1 MANLK
6 EIRTRIESVNST
18 KQITSAMK
26 MVAASKLRKSQNAI
40 MALRPYAEKFSEI
53 MVAVSKSTSQ
63 RDNETTSKEASQ
75 QVQSSSFDSQQLE
88 RLLLIPVSSNKG
100 LCGVFNANVIRATI
114 NLIKEEYQ
122 ELYDKGNVDILC
134 IGAKVEESLKFKK
147 YAVIGNKNELLDK
160 LTYDNIV
167 PFAEMLMQYYNEG
180 KYDRIVFV
188 YNQFKNAATQ
198 ILVTEQFLPIRSLQV
213 NESTSQQDNESMSRD
228 MSHEIQ
234 DLDFIFQP
242 NKEEILETMIPKSLK
257 LQVYKILLDSF
268 ASEQGA
274 RMISMT
280 QATDNATELLKELN
294 LTYNKARQ
302 SAITNELVEIV
313 SGANAIKN

>member
-6 EIRTRIESVNST
+6 EVRTRIESVNST

-40 MALRPYAEKFSEI
+40 TALRPYAEKLEEI
-53 MVAVSKSTSQ
+53 MSKALCHEEGAKDKNHIFTEK
-63 RDNETTSKEASQ
+63 REI
-75 QVQSSSFDSQQLE
+75 E
-88 RLLLIPVSSNKG
+88 RVLIIPLSSNKG
-100 LCGVFNANVIRATI
+100 LCGVFNANVIRATT

-122 ELYDKGNVDILC
+122 ELMDKKRIDILC
-134 IGAKVEESLKFKK
+134 VGSKAEEALIFKK
-147 YAVIGNKNELLDK
+147 YPVVGNENDLFDDLNFEKSAAFADK
-160 LTYDNIV
+160 LMCDFKNK
-167 PFAEMLMQYYNEG
+167 
-180 KYDRIVFV
+180 KYDKIVFV

-198 ILVTEQFLPIRSLQV
+198 VLVHEQFLPMTEPQSDD
-213 NESTSQQDNESMSRD
+213 NMQDSD
-228 MSHEIQ
+228 Y
-234 DLDFIFQP
+234 IFQP
-242 NKEEILETMIPKSLK
+242 NKEELIDELLPKTLK

-294 LTYNKARQ
+294 LSYNKARQ

-313 SGANAIKN
+313 SGANALKG

>member
-6 EIRTRIESVNST
+6 EVRTRIESVNST

-40 MALRPYAEKFSEI
+40 MALRPYAEKFSEL
-53 MVAVSKSTSQ
+53 MEAVSKSKSPSHRVTKSP
-63 RDNETTSKEASQ
+63 RP
-75 QVQSSSFDSQQLE
+75 LE
-88 RLLLIPVSSNKG
+88 KVLVIPVSSNKG
-100 LCGVFNANVIRATI
+100 LCGVFNTNVIKATT

-122 ELYDKGNVDILC
+122 ELFDNGKVDILC
-134 IGAKVEESLKFKK
+134 IGSKVEESLRYKK
-147 YAVIGNKNELLDK
+147 YPVIGNENELLDN
-160 LTYDNIV
+160 LTYDNVV
-167 PFAEMLMQYYNEG
+167 PFAEKLMKDFEEK

-198 ILVTEQFLPIRSLQV
+198 ILVTEQFLPIMSLQV
-213 NESTSQQDNESMSRD
+213 SESP
-228 MSHEIQ
+228 SHQVTEPE
-234 DLDFIFQP
+234 FIFQP
-242 NKEEILETMIPKSLK
+242 DRESLLETMIPKSLK

-313 SGANAIKN
+313 SGANALK

>member
-6 EIRTRIESVNST
+6 EVRTRIESVNST

-40 MALRPYAEKFSEI
+40 MALRPYAEKFTEI
-53 MVAVSKSTSQ
+53 LERSATGGQKSTVFAEN
-63 RDNETTSKEASQ
+63 RELDR
-75 QVQSSSFDSQQLE
+75 V
-88 RLLLIPVSSNKG
+88 LIIPLSSNKG
-100 LCGVFNANVIRATI
+100 LCGVFNANVIRETI

-122 ELYDKGNVDILC
+122 NMLDEGKLDILC
-134 IGAKVEESLKFKK
+134 VGSKVEESLKFKK
-147 YAVIGNKNELLDK
+147 YPVTGNENAILDN
-160 LTYDNIV
+160 LTYENAAAL
-167 PFAEMLMQYYNEG
+167 AEKLMRYFEEK
-180 KYDRIVFV
+180 KYDRIIFV

-198 ILVTEQFLPIRSLQV
+198 IMVHEQFLPIV
-213 NESTSQQDNESMSRD
+213 SQQPADNDTASD
-228 MSHEIQ
+228 MEI
-234 DLDFIFQP
+234 DYIFQP
-242 NKEEILETMIPKSLK
+242 GREEIYNEMVPKSLK
-257 LQVYKILLDSF
+257 MQVYKILLDSF

-313 SGANAIKN
+313 SGADALKG